1 MKIQIVL
8 KSFALLMILGGVA
21 IIWFGLSS

>member
-1 MKIQIVL
+1 MKIQIFL
-8 KSFALLMILGGVA
+8 KSVALLMILGGVA

>member
-21 IIWFGLSS
+21 IVWFGLSS